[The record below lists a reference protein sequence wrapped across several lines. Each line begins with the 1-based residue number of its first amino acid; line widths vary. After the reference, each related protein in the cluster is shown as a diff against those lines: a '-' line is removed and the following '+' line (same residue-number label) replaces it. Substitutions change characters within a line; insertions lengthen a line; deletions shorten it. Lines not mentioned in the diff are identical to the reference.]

1 MFTGMWP
8 TAKIFTVMWP
18 TAKIFG
24 AEWLTAK
31 GQRLEAEGPTA
42 NDSSSSLERHLC

>member
-31 GQRLEAEGPTA
+31 GQRLEAEVVTA